1 MNPLVVKLKSGEYDG
16 KDIMQSW
23 CLIEDLEQ
31 QNAELVAHYEELATA
46 LTGVMVIIENNCK
59 SQKLKTGFITAK
71 ESLSRTPIQSLAK
84 HDAEVIFNA
93 IEVLP
98 QWNNDDVEVVIK
110 VDELMDY
117 ANQLR
122 EQGK

>member
-1 MNPLVVKLKSGEYDG
+1 MSELGMDKLHDR
-16 KDIMQSW
+16 
-23 CLIEDLEQ
+23 IEELEQ
-31 QNAELVAHYEELATA
+31 QNAELVAHIEDSKH
-46 LTGVMVIIENNCK
+46 VMMVVASCDTKEAANVIADKWIE
-59 SQKLKTGFITAK
+59 Q
-71 ESLSRTPIQSLAK
+71 TPKQSLAK

-110 VDELMDY
+110 VDDLIDY